1 MRISDWSSDVCSS
14 DLEHDTRRRWIE
26 LALTNGCDR
35 ALSDAA
41 APRFCSMNVQGNA
54 SWRIQNE
61 GGRACNATI
70 EPDNDLVAAA
80 LHGPTA
86 AGVCCSKR
94 DQADRARKSAV
105 YGKRGSGRVTPG
117 G

>member
-41 APRFCSMNVQGNA
+41 AARFCSMNVQGNA
-54 SWRIQNE
+54 SWRIKKK

-70 EPDNDLVAAA
+70 EPDNDLVAAD
-80 LHGPTA
+80 LHGPNA

-94 DQADRARKSAV
+94 EQDDRPAARTEERRE
-105 YGKRGSGRVTPG
+105 GKAGVRTGR
-117 G
+117 